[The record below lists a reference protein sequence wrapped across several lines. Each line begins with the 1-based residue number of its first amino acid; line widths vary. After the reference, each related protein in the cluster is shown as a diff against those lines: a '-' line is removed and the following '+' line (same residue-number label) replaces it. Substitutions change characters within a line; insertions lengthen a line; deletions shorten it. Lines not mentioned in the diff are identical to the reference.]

1 MKKITEEQRQRI
13 INLFNYYQVD
23 TPAYQPFTETYYY
36 INVSFNKSSANIRKL
51 QTFLLSL
58 LGYHVIPFCFTFN
71 SRITTLVN
79 VNLIE
84 LGDIC
89 EFDCIVNGYIH
100 SDN

>member
-23 TPAYQPFTETYYY
+23 TPAYQPFTETYYS
-36 INVSFNKSSANIRKL
+36 INVSFNKSSASIRKL

-84 LGDIC
+84 LDDIC
-89 EFDCIVNGYIH
+89 EFNYFVNDYVRI
-100 SDN
+100 